1 MNDYRYPPAA
11 ERPARGEDPL
21 ESALSEAG
29 HVPGAGLRGLARRL
43 VKDGQLSEAAAVRAE
58 LEAREGDLSLLE
70 HVIVAGLVPAR
81 QATLT
86 AAWEYG
92 LSIIDLDALR
102 PESLPPAQEFPEKIL
117 RLLNVLPLT
126 RHGHKLTVAVPYP
139 STLALLDELQF
150 ATGLTPEG
158 ILAPV
163 DQLGP
168 ALENYLVSSEH
179 SMLDALKGVDDAIG
193 ELETGEADETGEA
206 EVDVRSVAAASGDD
220 APIIKFVNKILLDA
234 IRRGASD
241 IHFEP
246 YETSYRVR
254 FRIDGMLHD
263 VAHPPFAMR
272 TRISARLK
280 VMSRLDISERRLPQ
294 DGAIKLRLS
303 KSRSIDFRV
312 NSLPTV
318 YGEKVVLRILDPASA
333 KLGIEQLGFTPEQKA
348 MYERVLEQPQGMILV
363 TGPTGSGKTV
373 TLYTGINILNQV
385 ERNICTAEDPVEIKV
400 PGVNQVNV
408 LPRIGLD
415 FASALRAF
423 LRQDPDVVM
432 VGEIRD
438 LETAEIAVKASQT
451 GHLVLSTVHTNSAAE
466 TLTRL
471 ANMGVAPFNIASS
484 VSLVIAQRLARRLCK
499 HCKQPADI
507 PHEVLLQQGYSEQ
520 EVADA
525 TIFEPVGCKHCTKG
539 FKGRVG
545 NYEVVPISSAM
556 SQMIMKQ
563 GNSMDFDRIAREEG
577 HPDLRRSGLLKAM
590 QGLTS
595 LEEINRVTKD

>member
-1 MNDYRYPPAA
+1 MNDFRSPPGPAA
-11 ERPARGEDPL
+11 GRPAQTAASPATGD
-21 ESALSEAG
+21 
-29 HVPGAGLRGLARRL
+29 GLRGLARRL
-43 VKDGQLSEAAAVRAE
+43 VRDGLLGEAAAVRAE
-58 LEAREGDLSLLE
+58 KEAREAEVSLLE
-70 HVIVAGLVPAR
+70 HLIESGMVPAR
-81 QATLT
+81 QATLS

-92 LSIIDLDALR
+92 LPIIDLDALR
-102 PESLPPAQEFPEKIL
+102 PETLPPAAEFSEKIL
-117 RLLNVLPLT
+117 RRLGVLPLA

-150 ATGLTPEG
+150 ATGLSPEG

-163 DQLGP
+163 DQLVP
-168 ALENYLVSSEH
+168 ELESYLASSEH
-179 SMLDALKGVDDAIG
+179 SMLDGLKSVADAVG
-193 ELETGEADETGEA
+193 ELAYGEGEEQEG
-206 EVDVRSVAAASGDD
+206 EVDVRAIASASSED

-254 FRIDGMLHD
+254 FRIDGILHD

-294 DGAIKLRLS
+294 DGAIKLKLS
-303 KSRSIDFRV
+303 KTRSIDFRV

-318 YGEKVVLRILDPASA
+318 YGEKVVLRILDPTSA
-333 KLGIEQLGFTPEQKA
+333 QMGIEQLGFTPEQRA
-348 MYERVLEQPQGMILV
+348 MYETVLDQPQGMVLV

-373 TLYTGINILNQV
+373 TLYTGINLLNGI

-451 GHLVLSTVHTNSAAE
+451 GHLVLSTVHTNSAAQ

-484 VSLVIAQRLARRLCK
+484 VSLIIAQRLARRLCK
-499 HCKQPADI
+499 RCRQPADI
-507 PHEVLLQQGYSEQ
+507 PREALLQQGFTEP
-520 EVADA
+520 EVAEA
-525 TIFEPVGCKHCTKG
+525 TIFEPVGCKECTKG

-545 NYEVVPISSAM
+545 VYEVVPISNAM

-563 GNSMDFDRIAREEG
+563 GNSMDFDKIAREEG

-595 LEEINRVTKD
+595 LAEINRITKD

>member
-1 MNDYRYPPAA
+1 MNDYRSPPDASLHTA
-11 ERPARGEDPL
+11 QPDT
-21 ESALSEAG
+21 S
-29 HVPGAGLRGLARRL
+29 GLRGLARRL
-43 VKDGQLSEAAAVRAE
+43 VADGLLSTAAAVRAE
-58 LEAREGDLSLLE
+58 TEAREGEVSLLE
-70 HVIVAGLVPAR
+70 HVIDTGLVSAR

-92 LSIIDLDALR
+92 LPIMDLDAIR
-102 PESLPPAQEFPEKIL
+102 PETLPKAERFPEKIL
-117 RLLNVLPLT
+117 RKLKVLPLIQ
-126 RHGHKLTVAVPYP
+126 HGHRLTVAVPYP
-139 STLALLDELQF
+139 STLAQLDELQF

-163 DQLGP
+163 DQLVP
-168 ALENYLVSSEH
+168 VLEGYLANSEK
-179 SMLDALKGVDDAIG
+179 SMLDSLKGVDDAIG
-193 ELETGEADETGEA
+193 ELGYADDDGSG
-206 EVDVRSVAAASGDD
+206 EVDIQAEAQSARED

-234 IRRGASD
+234 INRGASD

-272 TRISARLK
+272 TRIAARLK

-318 YGEKVVLRILDPASA
+318 YGEKVVLRILDPTSA
-333 KLGIEQLGFTPEQKA
+333 QIGIEQLGFTPEQKA
-348 MYERVLEQPQGMILV
+348 MYETVLDQPQGMILV

-373 TLYTGINILNQV
+373 TLYTGINILNEV

-408 LPRIGLD
+408 LPKIGLD

-471 ANMGVAPFNIASS
+471 ANMGLAPFNIASS
-484 VSLVIAQRLARRLCK
+484 VSLIIAQRLARRLCK

-507 PHEVLLQQGYSEQ
+507 PHEVLEEQGFT
-520 EVADA
+520 ADEIAGA

-545 NYEVVPISSAM
+545 IYEVVPISNAM
-556 SQMIMKQ
+556 SQLIMRN
-563 GNSMDFDRIAREEG
+563 GNSMDFDTQAREEG
-577 HPDLRRSGLLKAM
+577 HPDLRRSALLKAM
-590 QGLTS
+590 QGVTS
-595 LEEINRVTKD
+595 LAEVFRVTKD

>member
-1 MNDYRYPPAA
+1 MNDYRTPPHAPLHAA
-11 ERPARGEDPL
+11 QPDTG
-21 ESALSEAG
+21 
-29 HVPGAGLRGLARRL
+29 GLRGLARRL
-43 VKDGQLSEAAAVRAE
+43 VADGLLSTAAAVRAE
-58 LEAREGDLSLLE
+58 TEARESEVSLLE
-70 HVIVAGLVPAR
+70 HVIDTGLVSAR

-92 LSIIDLDALR
+92 LPIMDLDAIR
-102 PESLPPAQEFPEKIL
+102 PETLPKAERFPEKIL
-117 RLLNVLPLT
+117 RKLKVLPLIQ
-126 RHGHKLTVAVPYP
+126 HGHRLTVAVPYP
-139 STLALLDELQF
+139 STLAQLDELQF

-163 DQLGP
+163 DQLVP
-168 ALENYLVSSEH
+168 VLEGYLANSEK
-179 SMLDALKGVDDAIG
+179 SMLDSLKGVDDAIG
-193 ELETGEADETGEA
+193 ELGYADDDGSG
-206 EVDVRSVAAASGDD
+206 EVDINAEAQSARED

-234 IRRGASD
+234 INRGASD

-272 TRISARLK
+272 NRISARLK

-318 YGEKVVLRILDPASA
+318 YGEKVVLRILDPTSA
-333 KLGIEQLGFTPEQKA
+333 QIGIEQLGFTAEQKA
-348 MYERVLEQPQGMILV
+348 MYETVLDQPQGMILV

-373 TLYTGINILNQV
+373 TLYTGINILNEV

-408 LPRIGLD
+408 LPKIGLD

-471 ANMGVAPFNIASS
+471 ANMGLAPFNIASS
-484 VSLVIAQRLARRLCK
+484 VSLIIAQRLARRLCK

-507 PHEVLLQQGYSEQ
+507 PHEVLEEQGFTPE
-520 EVADA
+520 EIAGA

-545 NYEVVPISSAM
+545 IYEVVPISNAM
-556 SQMIMKQ
+556 SQLIMRN
-563 GNSMDFDRIAREEG
+563 GNSMDFDTQAREEG
-577 HPDLRRSGLLKAM
+577 HPDLRRSALLKAM
-590 QGLTS
+590 QGVTS
-595 LEEINRVTKD
+595 LAEVFRVTKD

>member
-1 MNDYRYPPAA
+1 MNDYRTPP
-11 ERPARGEDPL
+11 PHLDTPL
-21 ESALSEAG
+21 ESTR
-29 HVPGAGLRGLARRL
+29 PGSASGLRGLARRL
-43 VKDGQLSEAAAVRAE
+43 VQDGRLSEAAAARAE
-58 LEAREGDLSLLE
+58 LEAKEAEVSLLE
-70 HVIVAGLVPAR
+70 HVIDSGLVAAR
-81 QATLT
+81 PATLSS
-86 AAWEYG
+86 AWEYG
-92 LSIIDLDALR
+92 LPIIDLDAIR
-102 PESLPPAQEFPEKIL
+102 PETLPKAEAFPEKIL
-117 RLLNVLPLT
+117 RRLKILPLVQ
-126 RHGHKLTVAVPYP
+126 HGHRLTVAVPYP
-139 STLALLDELQF
+139 STLAQLDELQF

-158 ILAPV
+158 VLAPV

-168 ALENYLVSSEH
+168 VLESYLARSEK
-179 SMLDALKGVDDAIG
+179 SMLDELKGVDDAIG
-193 ELETGEADETGEA
+193 ELGYGDEGSDG
-206 EVDVRSVAAASGDD
+206 EVDVQAEQNAASED

-234 IRRGASD
+234 IHRGASD

-254 FRIDGMLHD
+254 FRIDGILHD

-272 TRISARLK
+272 SRISARLK

-294 DGAIKLRLS
+294 DGAIKLKLS
-303 KSRSIDFRV
+303 RTRSIDFRV

-318 YGEKVVLRILDPASA
+318 YGEKVVLRILDPTSA
-333 KLGIEQLGFTPEQKA
+333 QLGIEQLGFTPEQKA
-348 MYERVLEQPQGMILV
+348 MYETVLDQPQGMILV

-408 LPRIGLD
+408 LPKIGLD

-484 VSLVIAQRLARRLCK
+484 VSLIIAQRLARKLCK

-507 PHEVLLQQGYSEQ
+507 PHEVLLQQGFSE
-520 EVADA
+520 EEIANA
-525 TIFEPVGCKHCTKG
+525 TIFEPVGCRQCTKG

-545 NYEVVPISSAM
+545 IYEVVPISEAM
-556 SQMIMKQ
+556 SNLIMKQ
-563 GNSMDFDRIAREEG
+563 GNSMDFDELARREG

-590 QGLTS
+590 QGVTS
-595 LEEINRVTKD
+595 LAEINRVTKD

>member
-1 MNDYRYPPAA
+1 M
-11 ERPARGEDPL
+11 
-21 ESALSEAG
+21 
-29 HVPGAGLRGLARRL
+29 RGLSKRL
-43 VKDGQLSEAAAVRAE
+43 VADGLISEAAASRAE
-58 LEAREGDLSLLE
+58 EEAREAEVSLLE
-70 HVIVAGLVPAR
+70 HIIDAGMVPAR

-92 LSIIDLDALR
+92 LPIIDLDALR
-102 PESLPPAQEFPEKIL
+102 LSSLPPAAEFPDKIL
-117 RLLNVLPLT
+117 RRLGILPLT
-126 RHGHKLTVAVPYP
+126 RHGHRLTVAVPYP
-139 STLALLDELQF
+139 STLAQLDELQF

-158 ILAPV
+158 VLAPV

-168 ALENYLVSSEH
+168 VLESYLASTEN
-179 SMLDALKGVDDAIG
+179 SMLDELANVDDAIG
-193 ELETGEADETGEA
+193 ELEFDESATDISDEQQQ
-206 EVDVRSVAAASGDD
+206 VAAAGDD
-220 APIIKFVNKILLDA
+220 APIVKFVNKILLDA

-272 TRISARLK
+272 TRIAARLK

-294 DGAIKLRLS
+294 DGAIKLRIS
-303 KSRSIDFRV
+303 KTRSIDFRV

-318 YGEKVVLRILDPASA
+318 YGEKVVLRILDPSSA
-333 KLGIEQLGFTPEQKA
+333 QLGIEELGFTPEQRA
-348 MYERVLEQPQGMILV
+348 MYEAVLDDPQGMILV

-373 TLYTGINILNQV
+373 TLYTGINILNEV

-408 LPRIGLD
+408 LPKIGLD

-438 LETAEIAVKASQT
+438 LETAEIAVKAAQT

-484 VSLVIAQRLARRLCK
+484 VSLIIAQRLARRLCK

-507 PHEVLLQQGYSEQ
+507 PREALLSQGFTEAEVEQ
-520 EVADA
+520 A
-525 TIFEPVGCKHCTKG
+525 TLYEPVGCKHCTQG

-545 NYEVVPISSAM
+545 IYEVVPISDAM
-556 SQMIMKQ
+556 SKLIMTH
-563 GNSMDFDRIAREEG
+563 GNSMDFDAQARQEG
-577 HPDLRRSGLLKAM
+577 HPDLRRSGLLKVM

-595 LEEINRVTKD
+595 LAEVNRVTKD

>member
-1 MNDYRYPPAA
+1 MNDYRPPAP
-11 ERPARGEDPL
+11 ERPPASRSLDEP
-21 ESALSEAG
+21 APAAG
-29 HVPGAGLRGLARRL
+29 RRHGMRGLARRL
-43 VKDGQLSEAAAVRAE
+43 VTDGLLAEAAAQRAE
-58 LEAREGDLSLLE
+58 QEAREAETSLLE
-70 HVIVAGLVPAR
+70 HVITAGLVPAR
-81 QATLT
+81 QATLS

-92 LSIIDLDALR
+92 LPIIDLDALR
-102 PESLPPAQEFPEKIL
+102 LESLPDAADYPGQLL
-117 RLLNVLPLT
+117 RKLGVLPLLQ
-126 RHGHKLTVAVPYP
+126 RGHRLTVGVPYP
-139 STLALLDELQF
+139 SSLAQLDELQF
-150 ATGLTPEG
+150 ATGLTLEG
-158 ILAPV
+158 VLAPV

-168 ALENYLVSSEH
+168 VLEAYLSRSEG
-179 SMLDALKGVDDAIG
+179 SMLDDLKSVDDAVG
-193 ELETGEADETGEA
+193 ELQYDEGV
-206 EVDVRSVAAASGDD
+206 VDASDEQQAVANAGDD
-220 APIIKFVNKILLDA
+220 APIVKFVNKILLDA

-254 FRIDGMLHD
+254 FRIDGILHD

-272 TRISARLK
+272 SRIAARLK
-280 VMSRLDISERRLPQ
+280 VMARLDISERRLPQ
-294 DGAIKLRLS
+294 DGAIKLKIS
-303 KSRSIDFRV
+303 STRSIDFRV

-318 YGEKVVLRILDPASA
+318 YGEKLVLRILDPSSA
-333 KLGIEQLGFTPEQKA
+333 QLGIEQLGFTPEQRA
-348 MYERVLEQPQGMILV
+348 IYEGVLDHPQGMILV

-373 TLYTGINILNQV
+373 TLYTGINILNEI

-484 VSLVIAQRLARRLCK
+484 VSLIIAQRLARRLCPQ
-499 HCKQPADI
+499 CKQPADI
-507 PHEVLLQQGYSEQ
+507 PREALLAQGFSEEEVEG
-520 EVADA
+520 A
-525 TIFEPVGCKHCTKG
+525 TIYEPVGCQHCTQG

-545 NYEVVPISSAM
+545 IYEVVPISQAM
-556 SQMIMKQ
+556 SQLIMTN
-563 GNSMDFDRIAREEG
+563 GNAMDFDEQARKEG
-577 HPDLRRSGLLKAM
+577 HPDLRRSGLLKVM
-590 QGLTS
+590 QGMTS
-595 LEEINRVTKD
+595 LAEVNRVTKD